1 MALTKNQKREI
12 AEKFSEKPNDTGA
25 TAVQIALITERI
37 KYLTEHTKANPKDHA
52 SNDGLV
58 ALVSQRKSLL
68 SYLERTDREEYKKV
82 IAKLGLRK

>member
-68 SYLERTDREEYKKV
+68 AYLERTNREEYKKV

>member
-68 SYLERTDREEYKKV
+68 AYLERTNREEYKKV
-82 IAKLGLRK
+82 IAKLGLRQ

>member
-25 TAVQIALITERI
+25 TAVQIVLITERI

-68 SYLERTDREEYKKV
+68 AYLERTNREEYKKV